1 VLKKSKTQV
10 VGSSGA
16 TPALKAA
23 GPAKQELGFLIVC
36 LQSEMQSLGSKFCMT
51 SCSQSLLKL
60 TD

>member
-23 GPAKQELGFLIVC
+23 GPAKQEFWA
-36 LQSEMQSLGSKFCMT
+36 F
-51 SCSQSLLKL
+51 
-60 TD
+60 